1 MSTNTHQH
9 LLSRQQSCSRDTTA
23 PPGTHAVRV
32 LSRFSHVSLFATP
45 WTIPRQAP
53 LSMGF
58 SRQEYWSGL
67 PRPPP
72 EDLPHS
78 GIEPASLRT
87 PALAGGFFT
96 TSATWEAPGIHM
108 LHFIALQKSGGSSHQ
123 KNKSG
128 NVHACVCVHVCVC
141 VCVYS
146 SQPCI
151 TSFEC
156 DLSIFMI
163 HYRE

>member
-9 LLSRQQSCSRDTTA
+9 LLSCQQSCSRDTTA

-32 LSRFSHVSLFATP
+32 LSCFSHVSLFATP

-67 PRPPP
+67 PQPPP
-72 EDLPHS
+72 EDLPHPR
-78 GIEPASLRT
+78 IKPASLRT

-96 TSATWEAPGIHM
+96 TSATWEAPGLPRSSLNHVWTICYMGHM
-108 LHFIALQKSGGSSHQ
+108 EYLDINCIRKLPANSVLIKPHSRSRIALID
-123 KNKSG
+123 
-128 NVHACVCVHVCVC
+128 NV
-141 VCVYS
+141 
-146 SQPCI
+146 
-151 TSFEC
+151 E
-156 DLSIFMI
+156 
-163 HYRE
+163 